1 MDAAV
6 AGLIGVAIGALSSL
20 GAVWIQAH
28 YQTRRER
35 AKAVLDFA
43 IRHRSEAFEY
53 ADKID
58 GLRAIAPLAVHV
70 HYQQGLLSLIEDSKI
85 TSESLEKLHSEND
98 AVYKS
103 IVESDQARAAARVDK
118 LRKPV

>member
-53 ADKID
+53 ADRIE
-58 GLRAIAPLAVHV
+58 GLFCREI
-70 HYQQGLLSLIEDSKI
+70 
-85 TSESLEKLHSEND
+85 
-98 AVYKS
+98 
-103 IVESDQARAAARVDK
+103 
-118 LRKPV
+118 